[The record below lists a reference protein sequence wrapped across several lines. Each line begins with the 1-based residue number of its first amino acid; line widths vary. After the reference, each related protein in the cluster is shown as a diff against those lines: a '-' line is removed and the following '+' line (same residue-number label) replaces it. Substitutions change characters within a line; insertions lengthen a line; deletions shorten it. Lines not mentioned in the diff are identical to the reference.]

1 MSTNH
6 HVAAFFS
13 LVFHRLQHVV
23 VVVVVAAVNK
33 SATVYILIFHGT
45 TNPRR
50 VSRRSRFVAGD
61 AFVITATT
69 TAAAT
74 TTTTTTTPAWR
85 LETMTEREAQVG
97 VASSDVQMT
106 SDRTI
111 VEMTRLD
118 GADAA
123 ENIWSTHHWS
133 QPIPPSTDCTH
144 YTAAPKYIISFIMQR
159 NTSLRS
165 RQSLTMITLLNFVF
179 SLEWLDLKHA
189 A

>member
-1 MSTNH
+1 VSTNH

-74 TTTTTTTPAWR
+74 TTTTTPAWR
-85 LETMTEREAQVG
+85 LETMTERGAKVG

-179 SLEWLDLKHA
+179 SLEYLDLKHA